1 MSLSK
6 PESDEFKPLAVN
18 SLESFDDELSHETEG
33 REPDFG
39 RFKLLIDAPAFGGE
53 EVPGF
58 EALYNESKKKEEIV
72 FNPLIKKKELP
83 SGPDP
88 AGERL
93 DQPDQDA
100 ELEDEIE
107 PAETAEQ
114 AGYREGFEKGIK
126 EGREKG
132 IEQGRAQGIKRGE
145 EKGLAQ
151 GIEDGIEQGKT
162 QGFEQGL
169 KEGQEKGTLEAQKA
183 ATQILN
189 SLEEALAA
197 ADRTLTALVDTY
209 EERIID
215 LICRIAQKAVM
226 AKVEMDE
233 EIVKPMVLDALKH
246 LVQPEEV
253 VLNVSTED
261 YEYIEM
267 IKDQFFERIESLN
280 SVSVQSDPSVKQGG
294 CRIETNTGAVSTDI
308 ETRLQAIFDAVKHAG
323 KV

>member
-18 SLESFDDELSHETEG
+18 SLESFDDELSHGTEG

-58 EALYNESKKKEEIV
+58 EALYNASEKKEEV
-72 FNPLIKKKELP
+72 TFNPLIKKKEPL
-83 SGPDP
+83 PDP
-88 AGERL
+88 VIEHSE
-93 DQPDQDA
+93 QPDQDA
-100 ELEDEIE
+100 EAEDEIE
-107 PAETAEQ
+107 PAETAGQ
-114 AGYREGFEKGIK
+114 AGYREGFEKGVK
-126 EGREKG
+126 EGTEKG
-132 IEQGRAQGIKRGE
+132 FEQGHAQGIKRGE

-162 QGFEQGL
+162 QGFEQGF
-169 KEGQEKGTLEAQKA
+169 KEGEEKGTLEAQKA

-189 SLEEALAA
+189 SLEETLAA

-253 VLNVSTED
+253 VLNVSAED

-308 ETRLQAIFDAVKHAG
+308 ETRLQAIFDAVKNAG

>member
-58 EALYNESKKKEEIV
+58 EALYNASEKKEEV
-72 FNPLIKKKELP
+72 TFNPLIKKKEPLP
-83 SGPDP
+83 EPVIDHS
-88 AGERL
+88 E
-93 DQPDQDA
+93 QPDQDA
-100 ELEDEIE
+100 EAEDGIE

-114 AGYREGFEKGIK
+114 AGYREGFEKGVK
-126 EGREKG
+126 EGTEKG
-132 IEQGRAQGIKRGE
+132 FEQGRAQGIKRGE

-162 QGFEQGL
+162 QGFEQGF
-169 KEGQEKGTLEAQKA
+169 KEGEEKGTLEAQKA

-189 SLEEALAA
+189 SLEETLAA
-197 ADRTLTALVDTY
+197 ADRTLNALVDTY

-233 EIVKPMVLDALKH
+233 EIVKPLVLDALKH

-253 VLNVSTED
+253 VLNVSSED

-308 ETRLQAIFDAVKHAG
+308 ETRLQAIFDAVKNAG